1 MPPVTMSDTF
11 HTLKIASARK
21 LEGDAIEIVFA
32 VPDAAQDAFAFKPG
46 QYVAVRAMI
55 DGVEQRRSYSICSGR
70 RGPLRIGIKRVA
82 GGAFSNWA
90 NDQLKAGNTLDV
102 APPRGRFVLP
112 AGFIAPR
119 HLLMLAAGAGIT
131 PLLGMTTEAL
141 EEEASTRVTLL
152 YATRTLQQAMFLDA
166 LEDLKDK
173 YPARLDVIRVLSGAG
188 EAEIPLLAGRMTGE
202 KLKAFAEQRIDIRS
216 VNHAFLC
223 GPGSFIKETRNA
235 LFELGLVREA
245 VHHEFFAGR
254 TGALPVPGALAVVAP
269 KPEAVRAAGAI
280 DAVAV
285 LDGQRHPFVL
295 EPGQHVLDAALK
307 AGIKAPYSCT
317 GGMCSTCRAR
327 VVDGKVTMT
336 VNYSLEPWE
345 IERGF
350 VLTCQAI
357 AKTPNL
363 TIDYDA
369 M

>member
-1 MPPVTMSDTF
+1 MPPVTMSETF

-21 LEGDAIEIVFA
+21 LEGDATEIIFA
-32 VPDAAQDAFAFKPG
+32 LPEAAREAFAFKPG

-55 DGVEQRRSYSICSGR
+55 DGIEQRRSYSICSGR
-70 RGPLRIGIKRVA
+70 KGPLKIGIKRIA
-82 GGAFSNWA
+82 GGIFSNWA
-90 NDQLKAGNTLDV
+90 SDHLKAGDTLDV

-112 AGFIAPR
+112 AGYVAPR

-131 PLLGMTTEAL
+131 PLLGMATQAL
-141 EEEASTRVTLL
+141 EEEAGTRVTLL

-166 LEDLKDK
+166 VEDLKDK
-173 YPARLDVIRVLSGAG
+173 FPAQLDVIRVLSGPG
-188 EAEIPLLAGRMTGE
+188 EAETPLLAGRMTGE
-202 KLKAFAEQRIDIRS
+202 KLKAFAAQRIDIRS

-235 LFELGLVREA
+235 LFELGLARDV

-254 TGALPVPGALAVVAP
+254 TGAMPVQGAAPVVAE
-269 KPEAVRAAGAI
+269 KPAVVRAAGAI

-295 EPGQHVLDAALK
+295 APGQHVLEAALK

-350 VLTCQAI
+350 VLTCQAV
-357 AKTPNL
+357 ATTPNL